1 MVLHRQDVIRKN
13 SSMLPGYLRSD
24 LKQLSSPYVRDVLV
38 REIYP
43 GRDVNYGESNYVRT
57 LNLSFYPKERE
68 SYNLDAE
75 HIDDRGNLLMPE
87 KRWGGIMKKMDNT
100 NFENSNVEYI
110 QFWLL
115 DPFLDEENHN
125 RDGGDLYFNFGEIS
139 EDILKDGKKS
149 YENGIPIDG
158 DDRFISETNWGRVST
173 RTSLTY
179 AFENAENAR
188 PMQDVVSTGF
198 PTTTNMCSA
207 PIPRISTAFAPSF
220 RRRSLRRWR
229 RILSPR

>member
-1 MVLHRQDVIRKN
+1 
-13 SSMLPGYLRSD
+13 
-24 LKQLSSPYVRDVLV
+24 
-38 REIYP
+38 
-43 GRDVNYGESNYVRT
+43 
-57 LNLSFYPKERE
+57 
-68 SYNLDAE
+68 
-75 HIDDRGNLLMPE
+75 

-173 RTSLTY
+173 QTSLTY

-188 PMQDVVSTGF
+188 PMQDVGLDGLSNDDEYVFGSYSTYLDRLR
-198 PTTTNMCSA
+198 SKL
-207 PIPRISTAFAPSF
+207 PSSVIAEMEENPF
-220 RRRSLRRWR
+220 SPMSDPAGDNYHFYRSDWYDEHKTS
-229 RILSPR
+229 ILDRYKHYNGVEG